1 MFDFVV
7 EDTQEKP
14 TVTFR
19 GEEPYLQ
26 YVSDRVHNTE
36 LIRLYT
42 ISLPFVLLQNFLVT
56 GKCIGQPNYIGDC
69 KYESH
74 SITKG
79 NCVTLIVNMLII
91 SHDCYMTGF
100 AVEFFL

>member
-36 LIRLYT
+36 LIRLHT
-42 ISLPFVLLQNFLVT
+42 ISLPFVLL
-56 GKCIGQPNYIGDC
+56 
-69 KYESH
+69 
-74 SITKG
+74 
-79 NCVTLIVNMLII
+79 
-91 SHDCYMTGF
+91 
-100 AVEFFL
+100 